1 MAIYQAPVWVN
12 DESPAINA
20 SRLQKLCDAVEQ
32 DGVDIQTMQ
41 YQMANPY
48 TFKGSV
54 AKTSNLPSTGNT
66 VNDTY
71 YVTDKQCMYTWNGTS
86 WKQSSVSGLDYA
98 AELTAL
104 SDKLSTAVLVDENG
118 YFYVESE
125 D

>member
-12 DESPAINA
+12 DTTPAINA

-32 DGVDIQTMQ
+32 DGVDIQTLQ
-41 YQMANPY
+41 FQQANPY
-48 TFKGSV
+48 NYKGSV
-54 AKTSNLPSTGNT
+54 NDVSDLPASGNI

-71 YVTDKQCMYTWNGTS
+71 YVNAQQCMYTWNGTA
-86 WKQSSVSGLDYA
+86 WGQSSVSGLDYA
-98 AELTAL
+98 SELTAL
-104 SDKLSTAVLVDENG
+104 SEKLSTAVLVDENG